1 MAPVISLQDVGIR
14 FTAPRHS
21 RAGRTPRL
29 FAVRRSVLWG
39 IRHVTLEVQEGEVLG
54 LIGPN
59 GAGKTTLLRT
69 VGGIYSPDEGRTQ
82 VRGRVGALLSVT
94 GGLMPQLSGWE
105 NIALLGILMGL
116 SRQRLRA
123 VTPKI
128 AEFSGLGDFL
138 DAEVRTYSAGMKAR
152 LGFSVAAFVD
162 PDVLLIDEVLA
173 VGDQEFRDRS
183 TTVMNEFANSG
194 RSILIASHD
203 LDRMTAMCSRV
214 VRMERGAVAEVGDPQ
229 SVTAHYRG
237 RPTGTPPDLGTSG
250 GRAAQHP
257 S

>member
-1 MAPVISLQDVGIR
+1 MPPVVSLQDVGIR

-21 RAGRTPRL
+21 RAGRAPRL

-39 IRHVTLEVQEGEVLG
+39 IRHVTLDVEEGEVLG

-69 VGGIYSPDEGRTQ
+69 VAGIYAPDEGQAR

-94 GGLMPQLSGWE
+94 GGLMPLLSGWE

-116 SRQRLRA
+116 SRQRLKG
-123 VTPKI
+123 VTPQI

-183 TTVMNEFANSG
+183 TSVMDDFRNSG
-194 RSILIASHD
+194 RSILIAGHD
-203 LDRMTAMCSRV
+203 LDRMTAVCSRV
-214 VRMERGAVAEVGDPQ
+214 VRMERGAVAEIGDPRT
-229 SVTAHYRG
+229 VTARYRD
-237 RPTGTPPDLGTSG
+237 RPGATRPDVGTVG
-250 GRAAQHP
+250 GRADHRRG
-257 S
+257 